1 MILRLKAWLRRVL
14 PYAARQRLKRFW
26 YGQQVQA
33 LPLVRQAAEVRSG
46 PGGPLVSVVI
56 PCFNYGRFVQAAV
69 DSVLCQSLQD
79 FEIIVVDDGSTDPA
93 TVAVLDGMSHP
104 KVRLHR
110 QANAGLPS
118 ARNAGI
124 EQARGRYVCCLDAD
138 DALAPTYLEK
148 CVSLLESNPGVR
160 LAYSWLELC
169 GDETG
174 RWESADLD
182 LDRLLVT
189 NHIIV
194 SAVFWREDWER
205 VGGYSAS
212 MRGGYEDWE
221 FWLRLGGLGVR
232 GKAIPELLFRH
243 FRHGRTMTH
252 DANDMAGEL
261 MERMRAGSSR
271 LFADARFRREIKSG
285 YRDVQL
291 DRPFLALSDS
301 RQFRAPAHQHAVLV
315 LLPWLDNGGA
325 EILVRDLLA
334 GLSAD
339 VSFYVATTLPHSH
352 PLTRSF
358 EAISEGVYH
367 LTNFLAERDWTA
379 FLSNLVDTRGI
390 RTILVSG
397 SELGYAALEQLRARH
412 SAIRVVDLLHN
423 DSELGHIG
431 NALRA
436 DHVIDIHV
444 GVSGRILRSLVARG
458 VSERKC
464 RAIRNGVDLSQW
476 RRRDATDRARARAAL
491 GLAPTDFVCLFA
503 GRFSA
508 EKRPQV
514 FAQIAARLADRP
526 GMRFVMVGE
535 GPLAASV
542 KSQGRAVLYL
552 DPRSRSDMFDVYAAA
567 DVLVITSAVEGLP
580 MVLLEALAV
589 GLPVY
594 ATRAGEIESVIEDG
608 VNGYTVPVDQ
618 PLLLV
623 PLLEAAGADVER
635 VRLLGDATRPSLV
648 RRGLTLEAMV
658 GQYRELLLGGDEAGA
673 AAAGR

>member
-1 MILRLKAWLRRVL
+1 M

-26 YGQQVQA
+26 YARQVQN
-33 LPLVRQAAEVRSG
+33 LPLVRRAAEVGAG
-46 PGGPLVSVVI
+46 PSGPLVSVVI

-69 DSVLCQSLQD
+69 DSVVSQSLQD

-93 TVAVLDGMSHP
+93 TIAVLDGMSHP

-124 EQARGRYVCCLDAD
+124 EGARGRYVCCLDAD

-174 RWESADLD
+174 HWESADLD

-194 SAVFWREDWER
+194 SAVFWREDWQR
-205 VGGYSAS
+205 AGGYSAS

-221 FWLRLGGLGVR
+221 FWLRLAGLGVR
-232 GKAIPELLFRH
+232 GKSIPELLFRH

-252 DANDMAGEL
+252 EANDMAREL
-261 MERMRAGSSR
+261 MERMRAGNAR
-271 LFADARFRREIKSG
+271 LFADASFRREIKSG

-291 DRPFLALSDS
+291 DRPFLALSS
-301 RQFRAPAHQHAVLV
+301 PRQFRSPAHRQAMLV

-325 EILVRDLLA
+325 EILVRDVLA
-334 GLSAD
+334 GLSVD
-339 VSFYVATTLPHSH
+339 CSLYVATTLQHSH

-358 EAISEGVYH
+358 EDISEGVYH
-367 LTNFLAERDWTA
+367 LANFLAERDWTA
-379 FLSNLVDTRGI
+379 FLSNLIETRNV
-390 RTILVSG
+390 RTVLVSG
-397 SELGYAALEQLRARH
+397 SEFGYVALEELCASH
-412 SAIRVVDLLHN
+412 PDIRVVDILHN

-436 DHVIDIHV
+436 DHLIDTHV
-444 GVSGRILRSLVARG
+444 GVSGKIVRSLVERG
-458 VSERKC
+458 ASDRKC
-464 RAIRNGVDLSQW
+464 RAINNGVDLSYW
-476 RRRDATDRARARAAL
+476 RQGEATDRARGRAAL
-491 GLAPTDFVCLFA
+491 GLAPNDFVCLFV

-514 FAQIAARLADRP
+514 FAQIAERFVAQPD
-526 GMRFVMVGE
+526 MRFVMVGE
-535 GPLAASV
+535 GPLASSV
-542 KSQGRAVLYL
+542 RSQGRSVLYL
-552 DPRSRSDMFDVYAAA
+552 NVRSRTDMYDVYAAA

-589 GLPVY
+589 GVPVY

-618 PLLLV
+618 PLMLV
-623 PLLEAAGADVER
+623 PLLEAARNDAER
-635 VRLLGDATRPSLV
+635 LRLLSGATRPSLI
-648 RRGLTLEAMV
+648 RKGLTLETMV
-658 GQYRELLLGGDEAGA
+658 GRYRELLLGEGEAGA
-673 AAAGR
+673 GEASAAASR